1 MQRRGFSLGRGQSQR
16 ATAEPS
22 HLRSKEALLDNRIR
36 AENLPSRDDIKAPT
50 LDELEQYVRHLML
63 ELAHS
68 HYEAIR
74 EADELLFIDLLQVIG
89 WLGLAGAKLR
99 DIVERERSEGKRMA
113 TNEADKKSK
122 APVNPA

>member
-1 MQRRGFSLGRGQSQR
+1 M
-16 ATAEPS
+16 
-22 HLRSKEALLDNRIR
+22 DNRIR